1 MKTKASILTIRI
13 PRELKHKIEQIS
25 NEQGISINQL
35 ALYALTKETMEMEAS
50 NFFANYWIG
59 KTKKE
64 ILNDFDDVMKKV
76 GVKELPDWDKI

>member
-1 MKTKASILTIRI
+1 MKTKASILTLRI

-35 ALYALTKETMEMEAS
+35 ALYALTKETMEMDTS
-50 NFFANYWIG
+50 NFFAKYWVG

-64 ILNDFDDVMKKV
+64 IMNDFDDVMKNV
-76 GVKELPDWDKI
+76 GMKKLPNWDKI